1 MSPQSQAKH
10 RRKHY
15 LVKDKEMHCRCLN
28 CGDVGGIHA
37 LKSLPC
43 HALDREL
50 LKGDGTTKATSLRLP
65 QARDDELSGGDDAA
79 SQAAS
84 LRLAQALQAEE
95 DELIDQDLEA
105 ELLAEQL
112 SLEELVLQAE
122 EGELQRLLAQE
133 EAELLQAKMESLET
147 RMEYVGELLPPPGS
161 GGSSSSR
168 ELKKLPAIIT
178 KRSLEHELELSEGP
192 KAAEA
197 KRPRMTHEAEHK
209 QSQRAAY
216 VSGFM
221 CVQDGIIYCLHSNY
235 GSYPPKQALLITA
248 IAEPRLG

>member
-1 MSPQSQAKH
+1 MIDYICCSFLNCLGWPVSPKSHAKH
-10 RRKHY
+10 HREHY
-15 LVKDKEMHCRCLN
+15 VVKDSDDGKCFRCLN
-28 CGDVGGIHA
+28 CGDIGGFEA
-37 LKSLPC
+37 FGCFPCNASDAEQAKS
-43 HALDREL
+43 AD
-50 LKGDGTTKATSLRLP
+50 A
-65 QARDDELSGGDDAA
+65 DDAA